1 MPLTN
6 QSTRF
11 CQKSLITATT
21 LVTIIT
27 LTGCATTKIG
37 SRDTA
42 RAIMDQRVSVLSGS
56 RLSSD
61 TKSRLVQAGLDEE
74 KCLANMPAC
83 VVTLK
88 QADLNSDK
96 GIYGAISELFY
107 ASAQQ
112 RQQAKT
118 CTNPPKD
125 LATDYAKD
133 LVGKTDVVAPKPDEI
148 SCTTAFQDDMLQS
161 IRFSYIYLMYDILNP
176 TVVNQQP
183 SQLYYLPKER
193 DTQIQDLYYAA
204 IDALGDRL
212 YHQKMA
218 ENYQITR
225 NNLRVNINGQPFTDK
240 SASMKLISSYQID
253 LSKFNTISRRD
264 GFGINY
270 VALLNSRINTAVI
283 IDLLQHYANDT
294 PLEER
299 IHQTGHLPMT
309 AVLVPKGNTIDELQ
323 KTTDFSLNIY
333 DPYQFKSVSILNKDF
348 ALSAN
353 FSAAYGLW
361 SQDNRLGN
369 ISYLSLFASPYQQ
382 TQPHLFM
389 LEPYNPNK
397 RVIIM
402 MHGLA
407 SSPETWIG
415 LTNDIFNDPKLREN
429 FQVWQIFYPTN
440 IPMLENRHQ
449 IYDLIERTFKTVDP
463 EQQDVASQHSVLIG
477 HSMGGVIG
485 RLLVS
490 NDDLTP
496 KVESLVANYS
506 QLNNFSAG
514 YAAFVRHAQNKTL
527 SDRFKLQALPQVDRA
542 IFISSPFRGTDYAD
556 RWFTRSLRRII
567 SLPAGF
573 IRTAYGNLNSLFT
586 EGVVSSN
593 PLAQLFLENGASQLS
608 NHSYFNQLTA
618 DVTIAPNVAVNNII
632 ATDDKDLSNA
642 LEQLTAKAA
651 NSPTDDVSAS
661 ITSLKNDNT
670 TATVNPATQ
679 TKLYNT
685 TNLAQAKQ
693 SLDEKKQLL
702 ESVKYGATDRVSDG
716 IVPYDSSHLEG
727 VESEKVLTG
736 RHNVHT
742 SPQAILELRRILHQQ
757 LARYGVTQAPSDR
770 QP

>member
-1 MPLTN
+1 
-6 QSTRF
+6 
-11 CQKSLITATT
+11 
-21 LVTIIT
+21 
-27 LTGCATTKIG
+27 
-37 SRDTA
+37 
-42 RAIMDQRVSVLSGS
+42 
-56 RLSSD
+56 
-61 TKSRLVQAGLDEE
+61 
-74 KCLANMPAC
+74 
-83 VVTLK
+83 
-88 QADLNSDK
+88 
-96 GIYGAISELFY
+96 
-107 ASAQQ
+107 
-112 RQQAKT
+112 
-118 CTNPPKD
+118 
-125 LATDYAKD
+125 
-133 LVGKTDVVAPKPDEI
+133 
-148 SCTTAFQDDMLQS
+148 
-161 IRFSYIYLMYDILNP
+161 
-176 TVVNQQP
+176 
-183 SQLYYLPKER
+183 
-193 DTQIQDLYYAA
+193 
-204 IDALGDRL
+204 
-212 YHQKMA
+212 
-218 ENYQITR
+218 
-225 NNLRVNINGQPFTDK
+225 
-240 SASMKLISSYQID
+240 
-253 LSKFNTISRRD
+253 
-264 GFGINY
+264 
-270 VALLNSRINTAVI
+270 
-283 IDLLQHYANDT
+283 
-294 PLEER
+294 
-299 IHQTGHLPMT
+299 
-309 AVLVPKGNTIDELQ
+309 
-323 KTTDFSLNIY
+323 
-333 DPYQFKSVSILNKDF
+333 
-348 ALSAN
+348 
-353 FSAAYGLW
+353 
-361 SQDNRLGN
+361 
-369 ISYLSLFASPYQQ
+369 
-382 TQPHLFM
+382 M

-449 IYDLIERTFKTVDP
+449 IYDLIERTFKIVDP
-463 EQQDVASQHSVLIG
+463 KQQDVASQHAVLIG

-506 QLNNFSAG
+506 QMNNFSAG

-573 IRTAYGNLNSLFT
+573 IHTVYDNLNSLFT

-608 NHSYFNQLTA
+608 SRSYFNQLTA
-618 DVTIAPNVAVNNII
+618 DVKIAPNVAVNNII

-642 LEQLTAKAA
+642 LNQLTAKAA
-651 NSPTDDVSAS
+651 NSTTDDVSAS

-670 TATVNPATQ
+670 TTTVKPATE

-685 TNLAQAKQ
+685 TSLAQAKQ

-716 IVPYDSSHLEG
+716 IVPYNSSHLEG

-757 LARYGVTQAPSDR
+757 LTRYGVTQAPPDR